1 METLIRK
8 TKHFTDNKRGFYR
21 PYHSPLLKPRQITQ
35 TIFEFFFSRVIKNPP
50 DNYSYEQSKRQDLV
64 VCALAIDCAR
74 THSSQPVD

>member
-35 TIFEFFFSRVIKNPP
+35 TIFEFFSIELLKIPP
-50 DNYSYEQSKRQDLV
+50 IIIPMYKVKDR
-64 VCALAIDCAR
+64 IW
-74 THSSQPVD
+74 